1 MNLYYEHLK
10 TLTANKAATSH
21 DSQTNNRSNHSQ
33 MFFKIGVLKNF
44 ANFTGKHPC
53 QDLPQACNFIKER
66 LQYRCFPE
74 IYAKFFRTPFSQ
86 NTSSG
91 CFWNNLIW
99 LNLFQ
104 VMILA
109 KQLKKCCMF
118 LLLLRIKYWIFLRM
132 EIFFQY

>member
-1 MNLYYEHLK
+1 MNLYYEHLE

-33 MFFKIGVLKNF
+33 MLFKIGVLKNF

-53 QDLPQACNFIKER
+53 QDLSQACNFIKER
-66 LQYRCFPE
+66 LQYRCFSE
-74 IYAKFFRTPFSQ
+74 IYAKFLRTPFSQ
-86 NTSSG
+86 NASGG

-109 KQLKKCCMF
+109 KQLKKCCIF